1 MDLLKLIHVSIGVL
15 FVVFEFVF
23 VVKLAR
29 PSLTFSIDG
38 PDQNGFA
45 AHHWLC
51 ICVVL
56 VYPQCRRA
64 GFIPLCSVCIL
75 DISG

>member
-1 MDLLKLIHVSIGVL
+1 
-15 FVVFEFVF
+15 

-38 PDQNGFA
+38 SDQNGFA